1 MALSRANCARRVPSR
16 NQRRTST
23 ACLKQP
29 SARVPARVPR
39 RWRSACN
46 RPETNSTVSS
56 RTLNV
61 AVYVTLILTRNPYEV
76 DLWTDQ
82 PSYRGSASSRCT
94 PTTSA
99 CRTASARRQ
108 LPNVTTA
115 LRGMAQWPGRIPCP
129 KGRAILP
136 DERVHP
142 DPSLVSKRAIRS
154 GHCARRPGP
163 PWPPQQTRHRQQPPG
178 LRQVTQPPT
187 KQVISAANCLAVT
200 V

>member
-115 LRGMAQWPGRIPCP
+115 LHGMAQCVRPHVAR
-129 KGRAILP
+129 LP
-136 DERVHP
+136 SASPSCCDSTAVQVFHLHSQTRRRMAHVELQPQPRFGHP
-142 DPSLVSKRAIRS
+142 RPIDPPVA
-154 GHCARRPGP
+154 GP
-163 PWPPQQTRHRQQPPG
+163 P
-178 LRQVTQPPT
+178 
-187 KQVISAANCLAVT
+187 
-200 V
+200 

>member
-76 DLWTDQ
+76 DLWKDHLHTGVLRLLVAPQ
-82 PSYRGSASSRCT
+82 RLRRVERPPPAVNYR
-94 PTTSA
+94 TS
-99 CRTASARRQ
+99 
-108 LPNVTTA
+108 P
-115 LRGMAQWPGRIPCP
+115 PPC
-129 KGRAILP
+129 AEWLI
-136 DERVHP
+136 
-142 DPSLVSKRAIRS
+142 A
-154 GHCARRPGP
+154 
-163 PWPPQQTRHRQQPPG
+163 
-178 LRQVTQPPT
+178 
-187 KQVISAANCLAVT
+187 
-200 V
+200 